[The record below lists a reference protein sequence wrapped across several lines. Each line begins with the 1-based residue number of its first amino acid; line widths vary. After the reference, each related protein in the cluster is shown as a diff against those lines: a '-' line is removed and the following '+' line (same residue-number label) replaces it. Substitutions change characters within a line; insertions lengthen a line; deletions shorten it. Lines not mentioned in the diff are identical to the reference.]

1 MGGERRWIDIPFG
14 TALAVNMVLVPMS
27 FAIPTLDSAAGATTL
42 AATAIGLC
50 RVRPMQRLLAV
61 LLIGSGVSAYVAA
74 VLLGGRP
81 PVAELL
87 SLNQMLLGMLTA
99 VSFVRLITGD
109 QPVHQPRLT
118 GIAAVWRTAAIVQ
131 LLGAVINVSA
141 VTLVGDRLRRSGQL
155 HMADALLLSRAY
167 SPGAFWSPFWGA
179 SAAALTYASGASTV
193 ALLICGGLLA
203 LCAFAASVA
212 LVVPRF
218 GKRLA
223 GYRGYPLSARVL
235 VLPISLAVLVIG
247 FHLVVPTMRL
257 AVVVLLASLL
267 VPVLVLALTKTR
279 RLPRI
284 LGGHVVHG
292 LRPMHGEA
300 VLFTAA
306 GVLSVGLRVLFETLG
321 MTMPVEH
328 YTVWLAWFSVL
339 AMTLVS
345 LIGVHPVIS
354 IAVIASL
361 LGPAIAPEQTL
372 FALAGTIAWG
382 TAAAV
387 GPISGLNVF
396 LAGRFGVS
404 GFDVARRN
412 LPYLVVVVVFALPVL
427 ALCAKLT

>member
-1 MGGERRWIDIPFG
+1 
-14 TALAVNMVLVPMS
+14 MVLVPI
-27 FAIPTLDSAAGATTL
+27 AVVVPVLDSAAGAATL
-42 AATAIGLC
+42 VAAAIGLV
-50 RVRPMQRLLAV
+50 RVRPMQHLLGIV
-61 LLIGSGVSAYVAA
+61 LIGGGVAA
-74 VLLGGRP
+74 VLAALLLGGRP
-81 PVAELL
+81 SIGQLL
-87 SLNQMLLGMLTA
+87 TLNQTLLGMLTA

-109 QPVHQPRLT
+109 HPVHEPRFT
-118 GIAAVWRTAAIVQ
+118 GVASVWRTAAVVQ

-141 VTLVGDRLRRSGQL
+141 VTLVGDRLRRRGEL
-155 HMADALLLSRAY
+155 HMTDALLLSRAY

-179 SAAALTYASGASTV
+179 SAAALTYAGGASTAV
-193 ALLICGGLLA
+193 LLICGGLLA
-203 LCAFAASVA
+203 FCAFTVSVA
-212 LVVPRF
+212 LVIPEFRE
-218 GKRLA
+218 RLV

-235 VLPISLAVLVIG
+235 ILPTSLAVIVIG
-247 FHLVVPTMRL
+247 FHLIVPSVRL

-267 VPVLVLALTKTR
+267 VPALVLAITKTR
-279 RLPRI
+279 HLFGI

-300 VLFTAA
+300 ALFTGA
-306 GVLSVGLRVLFETLG
+306 GVLSVGLRVLFDTLG
-321 MTMPVEH
+321 MTMPVAH
-328 YTVWLAWFSVL
+328 YTVWLAWASVL

-354 IAVIASL
+354 IAVTASL
-361 LGPAIAPEQTL
+361 LGPAILPEQTM

-412 LPYLVVVVVFALPVL
+412 LPYLVVVAVFALPAL